1 VSRGD
6 DLVARE
12 TAANMELL
20 KAAGIK
26 Q

>member
-1 VSRGD
+1 LSRGD